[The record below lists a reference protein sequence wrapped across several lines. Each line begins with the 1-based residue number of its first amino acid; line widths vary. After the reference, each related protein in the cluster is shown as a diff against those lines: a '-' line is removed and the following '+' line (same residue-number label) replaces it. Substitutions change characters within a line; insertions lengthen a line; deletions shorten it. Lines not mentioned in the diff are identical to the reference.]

1 MLRKLSVGLAIGIP
15 FAIVSSLPLPVQ
27 AQQVVQIPCSSLPGA
42 GSFSN
47 PLAIGVVTRPVRIT
61 NCSRLSSGRGFSSRF
76 FSFTLRSTGSQGSFV
91 ASGANL
97 VPGAISA
104 VHPNV
109 STTGGFRVRTTLA
122 NGSWIGN
129 PDQLGLVWR
138 LLPLVNLPANPYVLG
153 VEKIDSPL
161 RSALTPNFD
170 LVINP

>member
-1 MLRKLSVGLAIGIP
+1 MLRKLSVGLAIGMP

-61 NCSRLSSGRGFSSRF
+61 NCSRLSSGRGFNSRY
-76 FSFTLRSTGSQGSFV
+76 FSFTLRSTGNQGSFV
-91 ASGANL
+91 AAGVNL
-97 VPGAISA
+97 VPGANSA
-104 VHPNV
+104 VHPNIA
-109 STTGGFRVRTTLA
+109 TTGGFRVRTSTA

-129 PDQLGLVWR
+129 PEQFGPVWR
-138 LLPLVNLPANPYVLG
+138 LVPLVNLPANPYVLG
-153 VEKIDSPL
+153 VEKLSI
-161 RSALTPNFD
+161 RSTLTPNFD